1 MIMNKLTQEELNQ
14 VTELTQRY
22 QSTIYE
28 LGIIEKNISEL
39 NKQLKKVDDE
49 KQALLVDLDKID
61 SQELELSIKLR
72 EKYGEGTINPQT
84 GEIKPL

>member
-39 NKQLKKVDDE
+39 NKQLKKVDGE

>member
-1 MIMNKLTQEELNQ
+1 MNKLTQEELNQ